1 VNLFVLSRLQALPSA
16 AVVPPPLAPLSPLP
30 LGLPTD
36 PAGWQRLLADQAAG
50 HAHLLHDLSQSLAF
64 VRKNLVEAQ
73 EVSII
78 TKCCDCVELES
89 DLI

>member
-1 VNLFVLSRLQALPSA
+1 MNLFVLSRLQALPSG
-16 AVVPPPLAPLSPLP
+16 AVLPPPLAPLPSPQ

-64 VRKNLVEAQ
+64 VRKNLLEAQ

-78 TKCCDCVELES
+78 TK
-89 DLI
+89 